1 MADRYPLVVDDSNFR
16 IEEIVSGDDLL
27 LGGNEIKGAEKV
39 GVGTSAPAYA
49 AHINERV
56 FIEDFGGTGDGTTPI
71 DITSNANSSEASDI
85 VSGSHRIRTAGGDGK
100 VLSIEAAVDPTV
112 GYGLTEGTIDGRVDI
127 LTRNQVRLS
136 VGAGGSV
143 GLGTTNPG
151 EKLEV
156 RGNIRVGI
164 STTSNYIAFHGTY
177 RDGAEAPGVP
187 QGNSQQF
194 ALYGHTFIGERMYL
208 PAGGSPG
215 IGTTQKGREASELLL
230 YKADNAGAQ
239 TLDEEAWGAFNE
251 YEPDRVRIQGG
262 SIHLCTHP
270 TTNPSGSIRSGN
282 FHQVGLHTGP
292 TGILLHQTGNVGMGV
307 TLPMAR
313 LHVGE
318 IIGKTVAG
326 LGSTVAALRVDGNM
340 QIGYGATANYIA
352 FHGTSGD
359 GSNSVGAGNS
369 QQSGGT
375 GGFDLYT
382 HTIIGERRFAHD
394 NGGEMSELLLFKGND
409 VNTGTVG
416 PDRIRLLSGTHKLDI
431 IASADHGKRPTLF
444 EEGCVQSTPTTA
456 LEIRNDA
463 TVIVGAALSVGGALS
478 KGSGSFRIPHPIAE
492 DRDLVHSFVEGPQAD
507 LIYRG
512 KVTLVDGT
520 ATVNLD
526 ERYGLIDGTWEAL
539 CRDPQ
544 VWVTS
549 DDGWTLCKG
558 SVSGATLT
566 ITAQDPT
573 CAETV
578 SWLVVAERQDDNI
591 KGANWTDEDGR
602 PILEPTKASQDTLTS
617 DHQTLQGP
625 PWGVILYG

>member
-112 GYGLTEGTIDGRVDI
+112 GYGVTEGTIDGRVDI
-127 LTRNQVRLS
+127 RTRNQVRLS

-143 GLGTTNPG
+143 GLGTTNPR

-156 RGNIRVGI
+156 RGNINVGI

-177 RDGAEAPGVP
+177 RDGAEEPGVP
-187 QGNSQQF
+187 QGVSQPKF
-194 ALYGHTFIGERMYL
+194 DLYTHTFIGERMYF
-208 PAGGSPG
+208 PVGGSTG

-230 YKADNAGAQ
+230 YKADNTGAQ
-239 TLDEEAWGAFNE
+239 TIEDDQYGAFSE
-251 YEPDRVRIQGG
+251 YEPDRIRLQGG

-270 TTNPSGSIRSGN
+270 QEPFPTGSTRSGS
-282 FHQVGLHTGP
+282 FHAVGLHTGP
-292 TGILLHQTGNVGMGV
+292 TGILLHPTGIVGMGV
-307 TLPMAR
+307 TLPMER

-326 LGSTVAALRVDGNM
+326 LGSTVAALRVDGNI
-340 QIGYGATANYIA
+340 QVGYAATANYIS

-359 GSNSVGAGNS
+359 GASSAGAGTS
-369 QQSGGT
+369 QQSGG

-394 NGGEMSELLLFKGND
+394 NGNEHSELLLFKGND
-409 VNTGTVG
+409 RNTSSVG
-416 PDRIRLLSGTHKLDI
+416 PDRIRLLSGTHKFDI
-431 IASADHGKRPTLF
+431 IHTDDHGKRPTLF
-444 EEGCVQSTPTTA
+444 EEGCVQTTPVTA
-456 LEIRNDA
+456 LEIRNDS
-463 TVIVGAALSVGGALS
+463 TVIVGAALSVGGAVS

-544 VWVTS
+544 VFVS
-549 DDGWTLCKG
+549 NNAGWTAVRG
-558 SVSGATLT
+558 SVSGRNVT
-566 ITAQDPT
+566 ITAQDSSCT
-573 CAETV
+573 DEID
-578 SWLVVAERQDDNI
+578 WMVVAERQDDNI
-591 KGANWTDEDGR
+591 KSANWTDEDGR
-602 PILEPTKASQDTLTS
+602 PILEPTK
-617 DHQTLQGP
+617 
-625 PWGVILYG
+625 